1 MDYSAQH
8 SVFLLFGEMTIL
20 ILKSYFVC
28 HDGRGHKN
36 DGHYIYGNRCGKDLM
51 FAKSDREGDCFST
64 FLCNFEA

>member
-1 MDYSAQH
+1 MDCSAQH

-51 FAKSDREGDCFST
+51 FAKFDRKGNRFST
-64 FLCNFEA
+64 FLRIFEA

>member
-1 MDYSAQH
+1 MDCSAQH

-28 HDGRGHKN
+28 HDGRGLKN
-36 DGHYIYGNRCGKDLM
+36 DSHYISANRRGKDLM
-51 FAKSDREGDCFST
+51 FAKSDSEGERFST